1 MMWLISTRMQIL
13 LQSCQIKAYTK
24 SMRIIGIDPG
34 TGILGFGVIEVVKG
48 KMKLV
53 DAGVITTPAH
63 TPHDVRLED
72 IFDSLTS
79 IIAETKPDV
88 MSIEKLFF
96 AQNVT
101 TAMTVSQARGVAI
114 LAGRKGGMLIAEY
127 TPLQIKQTV
136 TGYGK
141 ADKKQVQEM
150 VRLQLGLAEVPKPD
164 DCADAL
170 AAAIT
175 HSLMT
180 RV

>member
-1 MMWLISTRMQIL
+1 LVL
-13 LQSCQIKAYTK
+13 
-24 SMRIIGIDPG
+24 DPG
-34 TGILGFGVIEVVKG
+34 TGILGFGVIEVIKG

-63 TPHDVRLED
+63 TPHEERLED
-72 IFDSLTS
+72 IFDSLTA

-96 AQNVT
+96 SQNVT

-114 LAGRKGGMLIAEY
+114 LAGRKGGMSIAEY

-150 VRLQLGLAEVPKPD
+150 VRMQLGLAEVPKPD

>member
-1 MMWLISTRMQIL
+1 
-13 LQSCQIKAYTK
+13 
-24 SMRIIGIDPG
+24 MRIIGIDPG
-34 TGILGFGVIEVVKG
+34 TGILGFGVIDVVKG

-63 TPHDVRLED
+63 TPHDERLED
-72 IFDSLTS
+72 IFDNLTA
-79 IIAETKPDV
+79 IIAETKPSV

-101 TAMTVSQARGVAI
+101 TAMTVSQARGVAM
-114 LAGRKGGMLIAEY
+114 LAGRKGKLSIAEY
-127 TPLQIKQTV
+127 TPLQIKQTL

-150 VRLQLGLAEVPKPD
+150 VRLQLGLSKVPKPD

-175 HSLMT
+175 HSLMS
-180 RV
+180 RENPEAL

>member
-1 MMWLISTRMQIL
+1 
-13 LQSCQIKAYTK
+13 
-24 SMRIIGIDPG
+24 MRIIGIDPG
-34 TGILGFGVIEVVKG
+34 TGILGFGVIDVVNG
-48 KMKLV
+48 KMKLI

-63 TPHDVRLED
+63 TPLDVRLED
-72 IFDSLTS
+72 IFDSLTE
-79 IIAETKPDV
+79 IISDTKPDC

-101 TAMTVSQARGVAI
+101 TAMSVSHARGVAM
-114 LAGRKGGMLIAEY
+114 LTGRKGKLSIAEY
-127 TPLQIKQTV
+127 TPLQIKQTI

-141 ADKKQVQEM
+141 AGKKQVQEM
-150 VRLQLGLAEVPKPD
+150 VRIQLGLAEIPKPD

-175 HSLMT
+175 HYLMA